1 MVYIIVLLLSLG
13 ISSFHGSSYLGKKNT
28 MKFIAA
34 SLPFWAIT
42 LLRYDVGTDY
52 MQYLYGYYYYGT
64 GESRGKE
71 CVFQWLIDISHYFD
85 FPFLMI
91 TLFGTMICLMTFYCI
106 YRKSDNIKQSILL
119 FYFSGFFILSL
130 SMMRQSAIT
139 ALFFVAFCFFLKRK
153 YVFYFAL
160 TIVGAL
166 IHSTGYVYVGLG
178 FVFLVLL
185 RFKFLRN
192 LLKPTYLLLFAIVA
206 FLLGGVLR
214 EQLMLL
220 TESAGTYSG
229 YFGSDQDSQNASG
242 TFLLYG
248 ITPFVSYF
256 LASIRSDGLKRARK
270 ERPVEY
276 IVYTILCWLSLVTG
290 LLRPLIPN
298 GERIVFLFEPICILS
313 IPFFVHYAR
322 YKKLSL
328 YLSYGGLAACTLWY
342 YYVKISLKMLPYHFI
357 FWPDVNIW

>member
-1 MVYIIVLLLSLG
+1 MVYIIVLLLSLW
-13 ISSFHGSSYLGKKNT
+13 ISSFHSSSYLGKKKT
-28 MKFIAA
+28 LKFVTA
-34 SLPFWAIT
+34 SLPFLAIT

-64 GESRGKE
+64 GVSRGKE
-71 CVFQWLIDISHYFD
+71 FVFQWLIDLSHYFD

-91 TLFGTMICLMTFYCI
+91 ILFGTMICLMTFYCM
-106 YRKSDNIKQSILL
+106 YRISSNIRQSILL

-139 ALFFVAFCFFLKRK
+139 ALFFVAYYFLLKKK
-153 YVFYFAL
+153 YVFYFLL

-178 FVFLVLL
+178 IVFFVMLK
-185 RFKFLRN
+185 FKFLVN
-192 LLKPTYLLLFAIVA
+192 LLKPTYLLLFAIVT

-256 LASIRSDGLKRARK
+256 LAGYHSEGLKVARQ
-270 ERPVEY
+270 ERPIEY

-313 IPFFVHYAR
+313 VPFFVHYTKF
-322 YKKLSL
+322 KKLSL

-342 YYVKISLKMLPYHFI
+342 YYVKMSLKMLPYHFI
-357 FWPDVNIW
+357 FWPDINIW